1 MDWRVPF
8 RWAKPRQP
16 RNPGFPGFAAD
27 ARPSALPH
35 RVTLVHARACCSG
48 SRASRVFDAMLSTT
62 TLGAGSSRPC
72 VVANSARSASIR
84 GARPAGS
91 PTFTICGFTLIELLI
106 VLAVVTVLAAIALP
120 TYQAQ
125 IRKGNRSAAQSYMM
139 DLAQREAQ
147 YLLDARAYAST
158 AAALGYAATPAD
170 VAPYYT
176 ISIAAPVVAPPAF
189 TITATAL
196 GAQVADGGL
205 TIDNQGTKT
214 PSGKW

>member
-62 TLGAGSSRPC
+62 TLSAASSRPS
-72 VVANSARSASIR
+72 VVGNSARSAL
-84 GARPAGS
+84 ARPADS

-189 TITATAL
+189 TITATAI

>member
-72 VVANSARSASIR
+72 VVANSARSAL
-84 GARPAGS
+84 ARPAGS

>member
-1 MDWRVPF
+1 MMDWRVPF
-8 RWAKPRQP
+8 RWATPRQP
-16 RNPGFPGFAAD
+16 RNSESLGFAAG
-27 ARPSALPH
+27 ARPRALPH
-35 RVTLVHARACCSG
+35 RVTVVRARACYSS
-48 SRASRVFDAMLSTT
+48 SRARRVFDAMLSTT
-62 TLGAGSSRPC
+62 ALGANLRCTTRSPEHPHGSDARL
-72 VVANSARSASIR
+72 SAARGFAIR
-84 GARPAGS
+84 
-91 PTFTICGFTLIELLI
+91 GFTLIELLI

-176 ISIAAPVVAPPAF
+176 ISIAAPVVALPAF
-189 TITATAL
+189 TITAAAI

>member
-16 RNPGFPGFAAD
+16 RNPGFRGFAAD
-27 ARPSALPH
+27 ARSSALPH
-35 RVTLVHARACCSG
+35 RVTLVRARACCSS
-48 SRASRVFDAMLSTT
+48 SRACRVFEAMLSTT
-62 TLGAGSSRPC
+62 ALGAASSRPC
-72 VVANSARSASIR
+72 VAGNRARSAL
-84 GARPAGS
+84 ARPAGF
-91 PTFTICGFTLIELLI
+91 PTFTLCGFTLIELLI

-125 IRKGNRSAAQSYMM
+125 IRKGNRAAAQSYMM

-176 ISIAAPVVAPPAF
+176 IGIAAPVVAPPAF

>member
-1 MDWRVPF
+1 
-8 RWAKPRQP
+8 
-16 RNPGFPGFAAD
+16 
-27 ARPSALPH
+27 
-35 RVTLVHARACCSG
+35 
-48 SRASRVFDAMLSTT
+48 
-62 TLGAGSSRPC
+62 
-72 VVANSARSASIR
+72 
-84 GARPAGS
+84 
-91 PTFTICGFTLIELLI
+91 LIELLI

-125 IRKGNRSAAQSYMM
+125 IRKGNRAAAQSYMM

-176 ISIAAPVVAPPAF
+176 IGIAAPVVAPPAF
-189 TITATAL
+189 TITATAV

-205 TIDNQGTKT
+205 TIDNRGTKT

>member
-8 RWAKPRQP
+8 RWAKPWQP
-16 RNPGFPGFAAD
+16 RNPGFRGFAAD
-27 ARPSALPH
+27 ARSSALPH
-35 RVTLVHARACCSG
+35 RVTLVRARACCSS
-48 SRASRVFDAMLSTT
+48 SRACRVFEAMLSTT
-62 TLGAGSSRPC
+62 ALGAASSRPC
-72 VVANSARSASIR
+72 VVGNRARSAL
-84 GARPAGS
+84 ARPAGS
-91 PTFTICGFTLIELLI
+91 PTFTLCGFTLIELLV
-106 VLAVVTVLAAIALP
+106 VLAVVTVLAE
-120 TYQAQ
+120 
-125 IRKGNRSAAQSYMM
+125 
-139 DLAQREAQ
+139 REAQ

-176 ISIAAPVVAPPAF
+176 IGIAAPVVAPPAF

>member
-1 MDWRVPF
+1 
-8 RWAKPRQP
+8 
-16 RNPGFPGFAAD
+16 
-27 ARPSALPH
+27 
-35 RVTLVHARACCSG
+35 
-48 SRASRVFDAMLSTT
+48 MLSTT
-62 TLGAGSSRPC
+62 AFDANLRRTTRSPEHPHGSDARL
-72 VVANSARSASIR
+72 SAARGFAIR
-84 GARPAGS
+84 
-91 PTFTICGFTLIELLI
+91 GFTLIELLI

-189 TITATAL
+189 TITAAAI

>member
-48 SRASRVFDAMLSTT
+48 SRASRVFDTMLSTT
-62 TLGAGSSRPC
+62 TLGAGSSPPC
-72 VVANSARSASIR
+72 VVGNSARSAL
-84 GARPAGS
+84 ARPAGS

>member
-35 RVTLVHARACCSG
+35 RVTLVRARACCYS
-48 SRASRVFDAMLSTT
+48 SRARRVFEAMLSTT
-62 TLGAGSSRPC
+62 ALGAASSRPC
-72 VVANSARSASIR
+72 VVGNSARSAL
-84 GARPAGS
+84 ARPAGS
-91 PTFTICGFTLIELLI
+91 LTFTLCGFTLIELLI

-120 TYQAQ
+120 TYQTQ
-125 IRKGNRSAAQSYMM
+125 IRKGNRAAAQSYMM

-176 ISIAAPVVAPPAF
+176 IGIAAPVVAPPAF

-196 GAQVADGGL
+196 GAQVVDGGL

>member
-16 RNPGFPGFAAD
+16 RNPGFRGFAAD
-27 ARPSALPH
+27 ARSSALLH
-35 RVTLVHARACCSG
+35 RVTLVRARACCS
-48 SRASRVFDAMLSTT
+48 SSSASRVFDALLSTT
-62 TLGAGSSRPC
+62 ALSAASSSPS
-72 VVANSARSASIR
+72 VVGNSAQSALV
-84 GARPAGS
+84 RPAGS

-125 IRKGNRSAAQSYMM
+125 IRKGNRAAAQSYMM

-176 ISIAAPVVAPPAF
+176 IGIAAPVVAPPAF

>member
-16 RNPGFPGFAAD
+16 RNPGFRGFAAD

-35 RVTLVHARACCSG
+35 RVTLVRPRACCFS

-62 TLGAGSSRPC
+62 ALSAASSRPC
-72 VVANSARSASIR
+72 VVRNRARSAL
-84 GARPAGS
+84 APPAGS
-91 PTFTICGFTLIELLI
+91 PTFTLYGFTLIELLI

-125 IRKGNRSAAQSYMM
+125 IRKGNRAAAQSYMM

-176 ISIAAPVVAPPAF
+176 IGIAAPVVAPPAF